1 MDGSAGDP
9 DATAE
14 GCLMDLQ
21 PVIPLPTE
29 GGDQGG
35 MDVDDPVRPATDEV
49 RGQDGQEPGQ
59 HDQIHPVLR
68 QRLHQRRLKR
78 LLPQLLPGQGNGRHA
93 AALCPLQSVG
103 FGIAGEDQHDLPV
116 GQGAC
121 FLSVQQRLQVGAAA
135 GDQHSDTGLVQHRI
149 TRSSPEITSPIT

>member
-1 MDGSAGDP
+1 MEGPVRDLVHQMDGSAGDP

-49 RGQDGQEPGQ
+49 RGQDTFTP
-59 HDQIHPVLR
+59 
-68 QRLHQRRLKR
+68 
-78 LLPQLLPGQGNGRHA
+78 
-93 AALCPLQSVG
+93 
-103 FGIAGEDQHDLPV
+103 
-116 GQGAC
+116 
-121 FLSVQQRLQVGAAA
+121 
-135 GDQHSDTGLVQHRI
+135 
-149 TRSSPEITSPIT
+149 